1 MKPLI
6 VPLFSNPE
14 NNGLQSVCSL
24 HFVLS
29 TNLYIKDQQDMTI
42 LISSSAGKP
51 GQPIIQNVIDPFNPD
66 LKPLN
71 CDPRIRITVQNAQ
84 NTYSA
89 YLKFLKSS
97 NENLNHPTETTAKL
111 VYSDLVRL
119 RLVRRLG
126 ILNPQTYNPPPNP
139 DVFLKKFFRQ

>member
-14 NNGLQSVCSL
+14 NNGLHLVCSL

-29 TNLYIKDQQDMTI
+29 TNLYIKNQQDRSI
-42 LISSSAGKP
+42 LIFLKLVQVENRVS
-51 GQPIIQNVIDPFNPD
+51 IIKNVIHPYNPD

-71 CDPRIRITVQNAQ
+71 CDPRFRITVQNAQ

-89 YLKFLKSS
+89 YLKFL
-97 NENLNHPTETTAKL
+97 EL
-111 VYSDLVRL
+111 SD
-119 RLVRRLG
+119 
-126 ILNPQTYNPPPNP
+126 
-139 DVFLKKFFRQ
+139 

>member
-14 NNGLQSVCSL
+14 NNGLHSVCSL

-29 TNLYIKDQQDMTI
+29 TNLYIKDEQAMSI
-42 LISSSAGKP
+42 LIFLKLVQLGNRGS
-51 GQPIIQNVIDPFNPD
+51 IIQNVIHPFDPD

-71 CDPRIRITVQNAQ
+71 CNPRFRITVQNAQ

-89 YLKFLKSS
+89 YLKFLK
-97 NENLNHPTETTAKL
+97 L
-111 VYSDLVRL
+111 SD
-119 RLVRRLG
+119 
-126 ILNPQTYNPPPNP
+126 
-139 DVFLKKFFRQ
+139 